1 MTILLKGLS
10 MFFFKPQIEE
20 GQARFTRVPTMKIY
34 LFFWLTIHHFR
45 EWFLYQSDL
54 KILENGV
61 RYVPKGISS
70 RATSQVSISQL
81 AISQMCNFPIGNFPK
96 VRLGPLRHHRLQEG
110 LITAAR
116 MGQGS
121 CVAARTGWGRGL
133 QLRQTWQVVAREI
146 AHLGSCH
153 LGKYPWEV
161 AAQES
166 T

>member
-1 MTILLKGLS
+1 MPSTIRNVSTFFKGNYLIVELKKTNKMMMKILLKGLS
-10 MFFFKPQIEE
+10 MFFFNPQIEE

-116 MGQGS
+116 MG
-121 CVAARTGWGRGL
+121 
-133 QLRQTWQVVAREI
+133 
-146 AHLGSCH
+146 
-153 LGKYPWEV
+153 
-161 AAQES
+161 
-166 T
+166 